1 MNTPTLRRLT
11 MQTMANYRSAASQ
24 VVAASGAGSRRV
36 VRAVDG
42 TLQRQVMA
50 PATKLVPKA
59 GERMDEMRDNVTR
72 MVERGITQVE
82 KAAEATIERSSDF
95 AMAQAERLADMA
107 DGVSLPLVADGL
119 QTAARLTIPAA
130 QLSLGMSEKLVQGAA
145 ALADAAGAR
154 PVRKAVRKAAGKA
167 ARAVKAPVKPAA
179 RRAPKAA
186 APAPKAVKAVK
197 ARVAKVVK
205 AAEKAE
211 PAPVKRARRSATR
224 VVETVVDK
232 AAEAVA

>member
-42 TLQRQVMA
+42 TIQRQVMA

-59 GERMDEMRDNVTR
+59 GERMDEMRDNVAR

-82 KAAEATIERSSDF
+82 QAAEVAVERSSDF
-95 AMAQAERLADMA
+95 AMAQAVRIADMA
-107 DGVSLPLVADGL
+107 EGVNMALVADGL
-119 QTAARLTIPAA
+119 HTAARLSIPAA
-130 QLSLGMSEKLVQGAA
+130 QLSLGVSEKLVQGAK
-145 ALADAAGAR
+145 ALADVAGAA
-154 PVRKAVRKAAGKA
+154 PVRKAARKA
-167 ARAVKAPVKPAA
+167 ARAVKAPLKKAA
-179 RRAPKAA
+179 RRTPKAA

-197 ARVAKVVK
+197 AKVAKAVK
-205 AAEKAE
+205 AVQKAE
-211 PAPVKRARRSATR
+211 PAPMKG
-224 VVETVVDK
+224 
-232 AAEAVA
+232 

>member
-11 MQTMANYRSAASQ
+11 MQTMANYRSAARQ

-50 PATKLVPKA
+50 PATRLVPKA
-59 GERMDEMRDNVTR
+59 GERMDDMRDNVAR
-72 MVERGITQVE
+72 LVERGITQVE

-95 AMAQAERLADMA
+95 AMAQAERIADMA
-107 DGVSLPLVADGL
+107 DGVTLPLVADGL
-119 QTAARLTIPAA
+119 HTAARLTLPAA
-130 QLSLGMSEKLVQGAA
+130 QLSLGMSEKLVQGAT

-154 PVRKAVRKAAGKA
+154 PVRKAVRKTAGKA
-167 ARAVKAPVKPAA
+167 ARAAKAPLKQAT
-179 RRAPKAA
+179 RRTSKAA
-186 APAPKAVKAVK
+186 APAPKAVKAAKAGVAKAVK
-197 ARVAKVVK
+197 AVQ
-205 AAEKAE
+205 KAE

-224 VVETVVDK
+224 VVETVIDK
-232 AAEAVA
+232 AAEAAA